1 MSGGFGIYKNSGG
14 GGGSALTS
22 IPIANTLYVAKNGS
36 DATGA
41 VADLSKPYLTIAAA
55 SADATAGE
63 TIYVYAGSYVETSE
77 ESFVDNVN
85 YYLEAGVIV
94 SNSAFP
100 IVNDN
105 SGVRNIRIFGEGMF
119 LCGARDGVKMENVS
133 SSPRAR
139 YLHLELHRMQ
149 ITSGGSGIN
158 IEDLTE
164 AYINITEVLN
174 LGSTF
179 FEVGGLTKT
188 VLEFNS
194 YTADSTAISS
204 FETRISR
211 VGGDESYC
219 DIIGVNA
226 DIDFAAA
233 GQGIHIQNGS
243 GAVTSFRINNINN
256 NNTDGLDFITLQSGG
271 STSVAATVTFR
282 NARIT
287 SRGAA
292 KGGIEIV
299 DGSMSLQN
307 VLLDTQLRAIK
318 QRNGNLNLFNC
329 GIFTAEGSC
338 LELLG
343 GETTI
348 TNAVLRNLEQTG
360 VTGIIKIETGDLTL
374 CNVQS
379 FAFLS
384 TNVFLYSVAAVNV
397 RLQGTSV
404 SNKVNSGTITN
415 IITGTTFIADADVII
430 DSIF

>member
-14 GGGSALTS
+14 GGGGGLTS

-119 LCGARDGVKMENVS
+119 LCGATGGVKMENVS

-139 YLHLELHRMQ
+139 YLHLELRRMQ
-149 ITSGGSGIN
+149 ITSGGSGID

-174 LGSTF
+174 LGSIF

-204 FETRISR
+204 FESRVTR

-233 GQGIHIQNGS
+233 GQGIAIRNGS
-243 GAVTSFRINNINN
+243 GGVTSFRINNINN
-256 NNTDGLDFITLQSGG
+256 NNTDGLDFIAVNSGG
-271 STSVAATVTFR
+271 STTIAASVTFR
-282 NARIT
+282 NAIIT
-287 SRGAA
+287 SRGAG

-299 DGSMSLQN
+299 DGFMSLQN
-307 VLLDTQLRAIK
+307 VLLDISRRAIK

-329 GIFTAEGSC
+329 GIFTSEGSC

-348 TNAVLRNLEQTG
+348 TNGVLRNLEQTS
-360 VTGIIKIETGDLTL
+360 VTGIIKIETGDLIL

-379 FAFLS
+379 STISS

-404 SNKVNSGTITN
+404 SNKANSGTITN
-415 IITGTTFIADADVII
+415 IITGTTFIVDADVTI
-430 DSIF
+430 DAVF